1 MKNFSYLDNYTTKKK
16 KKSFIRDVKYFPHV
30 TWVFQDT
37 DNLLYFYSWTKDD
50 STIFK
55 YYFIFMFVPILAL

>member
-1 MKNFSYLDNYTTKKK
+1 MKNFCYLYNYTMKKG
-16 KKSFIRDVKYFPHV
+16 KKSFVWDVKYFPHV

-50 STIFK
+50 STTFK
-55 YYFIFMFVPILAL
+55 YYFIFMFVCILAL

>member
-1 MKNFSYLDNYTTKKK
+1 MKNFCYLYNYTMKKG
-16 KKSFIRDVKYFPHV
+16 KKSFVWDVKYFPHV

-55 YYFIFMFVPILAL
+55 Y